1 MNDKVQDFITEIDD
15 NELEQFLKKIQSNIS
30 VKTDIERVIS
40 DTSWISMIEE
50 SIPYLDDIIRNPRR
64 FIVQEEN
71 IVPIEKAKVVT
82 EESIKH
88 LAQNTKLIQDVDE
101 DDNIIPLKLLNVYR
115 EETVDLYE
123 NRFIKSLV
131 DNLYS
136 FVNDKLSDSDQKSYA
151 KVSNTVMYNCRD
163 NINNEVIE
171 VNMNLITHS
180 NQIISGKENGASLE
194 ERIANIRAVLA
205 DFMSSKFIKNLKDCQ
220 PVRSPIRKTNVIL
233 KEQNFVKALELWEY
247 LEANSVKP
255 FTTVEKSSLDRSA
268 DAKGKFDLALFVQTK
283 ALEMESAVKS
293 KGATTKTMDYI
304 TKLVNDVIVNNK
316 ITESELKRIISREY
330 QAALKRKK
338 KQEESV
344 KKCFEDVIKAFE
356 KRKQKAINIIK

>member
-1 MNDKVQDFITEIDD
+1 MDNIQDFIAQIDEK
-15 NELEQFLKKIQSNIS
+15 ELNQFLNSIKSNIA
-30 VKTDIERVIS
+30 VRTDVEKVIS

-64 FIVQEEN
+64 FIMQEEN

-101 DDNIIPLKLLNVYR
+101 DDNVIPLKLLNVYR

-136 FVNDKLSDSDQKSYA
+136 FVNDKLKESDQKSYA
-151 KVSNTVMYNCRD
+151 RVRNNVLYNCK
-163 NINNEVIE
+163 NK
-171 VNMNLITHS
+171 VNDEEIVVNLNLTTLS
-180 NQIISGKENGASLE
+180 NQNISSNENGHSLE
-194 ERIANIRAVLA
+194 ERIANIKEVLGA
-205 DFMSSKFIKNLKDCQ
+205 FRGSKFIKNLKDCQ

-247 LEANSVKP
+247 LETNAIKPVTSVQRE
-255 FTTVEKSSLDRSA
+255 TLDRSSE
-268 DAKGKFDLALFVQTK
+268 AKNKFDLALFVQTK
-283 ALEMESAVKS
+283 ALEIEQKENKN
-293 KGATTKTMDYI
+293 KGLQAMDYI
-304 TKLVNDVIVNNK
+304 GKLVNDIVNANTV
-316 ITESELKRIISREY
+316 TESELKRIISKEY
-330 QAALKRKK
+330 QAAFKRKK
-338 KQEESV
+338 KQEAEV
-344 KKCFEDVIKAFE
+344 KKCFEEVIKVFD